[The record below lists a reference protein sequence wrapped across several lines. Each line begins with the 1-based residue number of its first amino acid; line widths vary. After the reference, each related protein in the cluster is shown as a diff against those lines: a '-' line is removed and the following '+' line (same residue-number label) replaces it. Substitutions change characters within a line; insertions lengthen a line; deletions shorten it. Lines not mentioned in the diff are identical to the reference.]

1 LRKFV
6 TSEWADFADDL
17 WFEPQFKSKVVDVI
31 SPSAIRFFSAGIDAT
46 QRGKVMNEITV
57 AVAAMRAA
65 ADSHKAAA
73 DALQALSKKLS
84 LEAFD
89 PPLDEKGTPPPSV
102 GALRI
107 ALSEAA
113 AKHGKDAIKA
123 IVQAEADGKPIGEMS
138 DDQRLMVLIAL
149 NAADALK
156 ATHG

>member
-1 LRKFV
+1 M
-6 TSEWADFADDL
+6 TSEWAGFADDL

-89 PPLDEKGTPPPSV
+89 PPLDEKGTPPPSA
-102 GALRI
+102 GELRI
-107 ALSEAA
+107 KVGEAVQR
-113 AKHGKDAIKA
+113 HGKDMVKEIIA
-123 IVQAEADGKPIGEMS
+123 AEADGKPIGEMS
-138 DDQRLMVLIAL
+138 EDQRLMVLIAI

-156 ATHG
+156 AVNG

>member
-1 LRKFV
+1 
-6 TSEWADFADDL
+6 
-17 WFEPQFKSKVVDVI
+17 
-31 SPSAIRFFSAGIDAT
+31 
-46 QRGKVMNEITV
+46 
-57 AVAAMRAA
+57 MRAA

-89 PPLDEKGTPPPSV
+89 PPLDEKGTPPPTV